1 MSRLMTVLAFL
12 TAILVTL
19 TGCSLSP
26 ASTVSL
32 PEPTATISIFPWGI
46 YHTDHNKLKIEPDHF
61 TISTQFDQEL
71 VQGNYS
77 VDGNRVTFT
86 ETKFVVECKPEDSPY
101 SYQWSFDGKDLV
113 FSEPQDKCLNRVY
126 FLTDHPWVIEGGP

>member
-26 ASTVSL
+26 ASPVSL
-32 PEPTATISIFPWGI
+32 PEPTATISAFLNGT
-46 YHTDHNKLKIEPDHF
+46 YNTDHNKLKVESDHS
-61 TISTQFDQEL
+61 IMSTQFDQEL
-71 VQGNYS
+71 VQGSYRI
-77 VDGNRVTFT
+77 DGNRVTFT